1 MHQGTHVAALFDL
14 RTQYVTFDTPAN
26 LKGIKAEIFRRE
38 REKADAQWTDALA
51 ECRQL
56 LRATMAE
63 LVGHIQERLEPGE
76 DGKPKTFHKS
86 MLEKLDEF
94 LTTFAARNIAD
105 DQELGALVKQA
116 KEALVCVDATS
127 LRKNDALRDV
137 VKGQF
142 DDLKAQLG
150 FCQLD
155 QAKASFA
162 PIESGSAVS
171 QQAPVT
177 TSHSMNAHVRSK
189 R

>member
-1 MHQGTHVAALFDL
+1 MAGPFAERRAVANAVAALFDL

-26 LKGIKAEIFRRE
+26 LKGIKAEIFTRE

-76 DGKPKTFHKS
+76 DGKAKTFHKS

-105 DQELGALVKQA
+105 DQELSTLVKQA
-116 KEALVCVDATS
+116 KDALFCVDATS
-127 LRKNDALRDV
+127 LRKNEALRDV

-142 DDLKAQLG
+142 DDLKAQLDAMVI
-150 FCQLD
+150 D
-155 QAKASFA
+155 QPTRAFSF
-162 PIESGSAVS
+162 E
-171 QQAPVT
+171 T
-177 TSHSMNAHVRSK
+177 ED
-189 R
+189 